1 MTIISRCLKAGMRP
15 ELVDAAFRRK
25 PPNRKSE
32 NSNYDESFLIDNLK
46 SLEKDDIS
54 DFLMVRDSG
63 LSLISSECSLQDI
76 SCSNQSVGTDQ
87 INNLHTSSV
96 YYLDQSGAQAELLD
110 TNYLSPSSSVC
121 SDSLYSDYSA
131 NSLSPDYSE
140 MAGSSYTININ
151 LTDIENQV
159 RPLDWVKT
167 QEYPLAVERPEKLYL
182 PVNGAF
188 HQSINRVV
196 GGYIF
201 WSFRKFPVH

>member
-54 DFLMVRDSG
+54 DFLMVCDAG

-159 RPLDWVKT
+159 RPFSVDWVKI
-167 QEYPLAVERPEKLYL
+167 K
-182 PVNGAF
+182 NI
-188 HQSINRVV
+188 H
-196 GGYIF
+196 
-201 WSFRKFPVH
+201 